1 MASKPLCTSIKNHE
15 LLYNK
20 MLVAYQQNSQAIDI
34 IDKLEQSCRNRRYS
48 LQCRGKQW
56 EDALD
61 TAILSLKGRLL
72 AFSGIALLL
81 LIFIFNNNHSQYS
94 KSAADNILTQ
104 NINNPEEIEVE
115 PIPELS
121 FNSNGLPGEQE
132 NDH

>member
-1 MASKPLCTSIKNHE
+1 MASKPLCTNIKNQE

-20 MLVAYQQNSQAIDI
+20 MLVAYQQSSQEADI
-34 IDKLEQSCRNRRYS
+34 IDKLEQSFRDRQYS
-48 LQCRGKQW
+48 VQCRGKQW
-56 EDALD
+56 EDTLD

-81 LIFIFNNNHSQYS
+81 LIFIFNNNYSQDS

-104 NINNPEEIEVE
+104 NTDNPEEIE
-115 PIPELS
+115 PELS
-121 FNSNGLPGEQE
+121 FNSNGLPGEQD